1 MRRRLR
7 RIVGLLI
14 IMNLKLFTWVTHRP
28 RARVLVLSEQDEV
41 LLIKA
46 FVSHGRWTLP
56 GGGLKR
62 RETAVAAAR
71 RELQEETGITA
82 DEADFVHLAT
92 LSKPDFKIPF
102 TAPLFRLQVPRSTL
116 PEELVNPR
124 EIAAIDWF
132 KRDDLPSPLSL
143 IAAAALDLDDSP
155 KQG

>member
-1 MRRRLR
+1 
-7 RIVGLLI
+7 V
-14 IMNLKLFTWVTHRP
+14 
-28 RARVLVLSEQDEV
+28 SEQNEV
-41 LLIKA
+41 LLIRA

-62 RETAVAAAR
+62 HETAVAAAR

-102 TAPLFRLQVPRSTL
+102 TAPLFRLRVLHSAL
-116 PEELVNPR
+116 PKELVNPR

-132 KRDDLPSPLSL
+132 KRDRLPASLSL
-143 IAAAALDLDDSP
+143 IATVALDLDDNFE
-155 KQG
+155 QG